1 MLAIMII
8 LSVLIGFGAWA
19 LCAASSRY
27 HDEYEDNDVEQ
38 ED

>member
-8 LSVLIGFGAWA
+8 LSILIGFGAWA

-27 HDEYEDNDVEQ
+27 HDEYEEY
-38 ED
+38 EDDE

>member
-8 LSVLIGFGAWA
+8 LRVLIGFGAWA

-27 HDEYEDNDVEQ
+27 HDECEDD
-38 ED
+38 EDDE

>member
-19 LCAASSRY
+19 LCAASSIY
-27 HDEYEDNDVEQ
+27 HDEFEKDE
-38 ED
+38 E

>member
-27 HDEYEDNDVEQ
+27 HDEYE
-38 ED
+38 EDEDDE